1 MVDYGCPVNTWYA
14 STFVSQLQS
23 LFPCPVSAFYSASPA
38 ASKISAAVDYYPFFC
53 ASNFAGEYI
62 PVGQL
67 GSVAL
72 FRTCDHFLSVKDNHE
87 ILFLITCPSAFSIS
101 YSVFLP

>member
-23 LFPCPVSAFYSASPA
+23 LFPCPVSAFYSASAAAPKIPA
-38 ASKISAAVDYYPFFC
+38 VVDNYPFFC

-72 FRTCDHFLSVKDNHE
+72 FRTCDHFLSLKDNHE
-87 ILFLITCPSAFSIS
+87 ILFVIACPSAFSIS
-101 YSVFLP
+101 CSGFWP